1 MMGYG
6 WVVVRNPCLHD
17 HDQNVRKPSFL
28 KPRMVRR
35 LGYGVG
41 GLFGQKR
48 VIFGLKRGL
57 RGLISLIE
65 AFICLSRS
73 KIAFFGSKNR
83 GGA

>member
-1 MMGYG
+1 M
-6 WVVVRNPCLHD
+6 VRIACLHD
-17 HDQNVRKPSFL
+17 STDDVTEASSIKH
-28 KPRMVRR
+28 RMVRR

-41 GLFGQKR
+41 CIFGLKR

-65 AFICLSRS
+65 AFICLSRV
-73 KIAFFGSKNR
+73 KMAFFGSKNR